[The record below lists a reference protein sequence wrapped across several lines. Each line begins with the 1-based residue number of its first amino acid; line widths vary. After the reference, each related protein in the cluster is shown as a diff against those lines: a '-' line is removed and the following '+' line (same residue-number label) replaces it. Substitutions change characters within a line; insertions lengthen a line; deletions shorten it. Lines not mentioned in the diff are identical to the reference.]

1 MNASGEGVRPMVA
14 MLEIACLIAY
24 VVAGLWMFSGTN
36 NVPVSPEV
44 GSRTRSV

>member
-1 MNASGEGVRPMVA
+1 MVA
-14 MLEIACLIAY
+14 MLEIACLIAC
-24 VVAGLWMFSGTN
+24 VVVGLWMFSRT